1 MKTFPTSL
9 VIKEMQIKPK
19 MQYHPPEWLKWKGQK
34 VLARLWSKWNSF
46 IDHWWKHK
54 WYNHFGKLLAVS
66 AKAHGYLPYDSIT
79 PLPKEI
85 HIHVHPKIYA
95 GTIDRGLQLKTT
107 QIYIHRRMN
116 R

>member
-1 MKTFPTSL
+1 
-9 VIKEMQIKPK
+9 
-19 MQYHPPEWLKWKGQK
+19 
-34 VLARLWSKWNSF
+34 
-46 IDHWWKHK
+46 
-54 WYNHFGKLLAVS
+54 LAVS